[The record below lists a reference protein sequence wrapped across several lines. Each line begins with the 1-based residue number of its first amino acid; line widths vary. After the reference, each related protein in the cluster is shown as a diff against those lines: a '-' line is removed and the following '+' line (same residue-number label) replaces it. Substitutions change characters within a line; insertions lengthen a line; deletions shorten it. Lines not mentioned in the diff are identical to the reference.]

1 MTGPVLLALT
11 TVLYAG
17 YNLLVKASGAAVPAT
32 ATTTIIATI
41 CLQIAALATSLA
53 FAAALHV
60 RGGEVFTLSGTALFW
75 AVLAGLCIGGAEIA
89 YFYLFGGLG
98 SSEPMSANTAIP
110 IVVSGTIIIAT
121 AVSHFIFRETLTW
134 SQLVGA
140 ACVVFGILLIFFGRD
155 GTV

>member
-1 MTGPVLLALT
+1 MTGPVLLALI

-17 YNLLVKASGAAVPAT
+17 YNLLVKVSGTAVPAT

-53 FAAALHV
+53 FAAALHA
-60 RGGEVFTLSGTALFW
+60 RGGEVFTLSGMALFW

-110 IVVSGTIIIAT
+110 IVVSGTIIIAI
-121 AVSHFIFRETLTW
+121 AVSHFIFREVLTW
-134 SQLVGA
+134 SQLIGA
-140 ACVVFGILLIFFGRD
+140 ACVVFGILLIFFGRE

>member
-17 YNLLVKASGAAVPAT
+17 YNLLVKASGAAVPPT
-32 ATTTIIATI
+32 ATTTIVATI
-41 CLQIAALATSLA
+41 CLQIAALATSLV

-110 IVVSGTIIIAT
+110 IVVSGTIIIT
-121 AVSHFIFRETLTW
+121 LAVSQFIFRETLTW
-134 SQLVGA
+134 VQLIGA
-140 ACVVFGILLIFFGRD
+140 ACVVFGILMIFFGSE
-155 GTV
+155 GTA